1 MYAKSKIDGENA
13 VKKNFHKSIIL
24 KPSIIYSV
32 DDNFTTN
39 FMKLLSILPFMPLYY
54 EGKTKFTP
62 IHVKDIVEVI
72 FEVIK
77 ENITG
82 KTIECVGPEELTFK
96 EIILKILLSIDKKRI
111 LIPFPLFIAKIT
123 AKIFEKMPKPL
134 LTSDQLNLLKY
145 DNIVSGKYNTNFD
158 IGIKANRI
166 FHEEIEKYSFNWRT
180 GGQFSQK
187 KPSSAK

>member
-1 MYAKSKIDGENA
+1 
-13 VKKNFHKSIIL
+13 
-24 KPSIIYSV
+24 
-32 DDNFTTN
+32 
-39 FMKLLSILPFMPLYY
+39 
-54 EGKTKFTP
+54 
-62 IHVKDIVEVI
+62 
-72 FEVIK
+72 
-77 ENITG
+77 
-82 KTIECVGPEELTFK
+82 
-96 EIILKILLSIDKKRI
+96 
-111 LIPFPLFIAKIT
+111 
-123 AKIFEKMPKPL
+123 MPKPL